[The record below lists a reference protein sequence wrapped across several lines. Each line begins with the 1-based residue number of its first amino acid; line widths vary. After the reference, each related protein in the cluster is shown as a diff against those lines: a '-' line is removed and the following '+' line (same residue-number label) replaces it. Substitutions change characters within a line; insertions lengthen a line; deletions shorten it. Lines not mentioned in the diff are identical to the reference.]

1 VKWAHLRNLK
11 FPKLGSRPTIDILI
25 GLDCADLHFSVKD
38 IRGVPGQP
46 VARLTSL
53 GWTCIGAIDGNSQAT
68 INTNF
73 AYTFFSV
80 GQTDAEKVNLM
91 LQKVLGS

>member
-1 VKWAHLRNLK
+1 MDSTGRTA
-11 FPKLGSRPTIDILI
+11 G
-25 GLDCADLHFSVKD
+25 GKD
-38 IRGVPGQP
+38 WYIQGVPGQP
-46 VARLTSL
+46 VARLTPL
-53 GWTCIGAIDGNSQAT
+53 GWTCIGAIDGNRQAN

-80 GQTDAEKVNLM
+80 SQTDAEKVNLM